1 MALLDIFG
9 ETPSYYSG
17 LLGDE
22 ELRKAQSYAQQQG
35 LQNAAMAL
43 LQAGA
48 PSRTP
53 SGGALAIAQGLQMGQ
68 NAYRQAMQ
76 QGLEEK
82 LNAMKVGQMLQDLK
96 SQQQMKEIF
105 PQVFKQVESPE
116 MAAFKQQQMQLPEYE
131 RGMTPAPSQATT
143 LQVDPNKLQ
152 ALAMLSK
159 DPLAAYGNIA
169 KMVPELRKAG
179 FIGGQ
184 QQENPFSVYSQDQTI
199 PESIRTIA
207 KQYEASYSRGLIDPE
222 KVDERIRQLGEMTN
236 RASTFAQT
244 QQSLELQRQIM
255 NDMKAQQIALQKQ
268 GLESSDQYKNLMAQ
282 IAQGNLALRQQTE
295 ANKPEQFSY
304 SQKKEFDEITASKED
319 AKKAEAN
326 AAIAKRAAP
335 LLEQAYGGVLEAGV
349 KGVAGAIGIS
359 TQAKE
364 ANDKL
369 AQLSNQLAVNAP
381 KFSGPTSDRDAARY
395 DAAVG
400 DLANP
405 KKSVESKR
413 QALKD
418 IQDLSR
424 KTQSYA
430 QQQENYFFNN
440 NKSLRGFKFNENPY
454 EGM

>member
-9 ETPSYYSG
+9 DTPSYYGG
-17 LLGDE
+17 LLGEE

-53 SGGALAIAQGLQMGQ
+53 GGGALAIAQGLQMGQ

-131 RGMTPAPSQATT
+131 RGTMQAPAQATT

-152 ALAMLSK
+152 ALAMMSK
-159 DPLAAYGNIA
+159 DPLAAYANIA
-169 KMVPELRKAG
+169 KMVPDLRKAG

-207 KQYEASYSRGLIDPE
+207 KQYETSYSRGMIDPE

-236 RASTFAQT
+236 RATTFAQT
-244 QQSLELQRQIM
+244 QQSLEQQRQFM
-255 NDMKAQQIALQKQ
+255 NDMKAQQLAMQKQ
-268 GLESSDQYKNLMAQ
+268 GLESTDQYKSLMAQ
-282 IAQGNLALRQQTE
+282 IAQGNLALRQQAE

-319 AKKAEAN
+319 AKKAETN

-335 LLEQAYGGVLEAGV
+335 LLEQAYGGILEAGV